1 MVHTSVCIYV
11 FMPGYPF
18 LPDLTYYLM
27 QTLTTQTKVSN
38 RLGCYFRMEL
48 APPRGENA
56 EASALQAS
64 MA

>member
-1 MVHTSVCIYV
+1 
-11 FMPGYPF
+11 MPGYPF

-27 QTLTTQTKVSN
+27 QTLTTQNKVSN

-56 EASALQAS
+56 KASALQAS